1 MLQAIYELMMLLPAQ
16 RDHLVRSRA
25 GVVVMGLRAHPD
37 ETPENKRLLTDII
50 EKWSRPV
57 YGKGV
62 SHSYIISIIH
72 SNFCIFCSLY
82 NYFSLCLLH
91 ISALSVCFLLGLREA
106 HPHPVIVI

>member
-1 MLQAIYELMMLLPAQ
+1 MLLPAQ

-62 SHSYIISIIH
+62 SHSSYTIGLGC
-72 SNFCIFCSLY
+72 FRCVFA
-82 NYFSLCLLH
+82 FSRDFAKHQRTDHPCLLN
-91 ISALSVCFLLGLREA
+91 
-106 HPHPVIVI
+106 

>member
-1 MLQAIYELMMLLPAQ
+1 MALLPAQ

-37 ETPENKRLLTDII
+37 ETPENKRLLTEII

-62 SHSYIISIIH
+62 SYR
-72 SNFCIFCSLY
+72 
-82 NYFSLCLLH
+82 
-91 ISALSVCFLLGLREA
+91 V
-106 HPHPVIVI
+106 

>member
-1 MLQAIYELMMLLPAQ
+1 VLQAIYELMMLLPAQ

-62 SHSYIISIIH
+62 SHSCFTYIYIYTATFACFLVRVFASRIR
-72 SNFCIFCSLY
+72 Y
-82 NYFSLCLLH
+82 
-91 ISALSVCFLLGLREA
+91 SACVCFINVLRA
-106 HPHPVIVI
+106 CASVVML